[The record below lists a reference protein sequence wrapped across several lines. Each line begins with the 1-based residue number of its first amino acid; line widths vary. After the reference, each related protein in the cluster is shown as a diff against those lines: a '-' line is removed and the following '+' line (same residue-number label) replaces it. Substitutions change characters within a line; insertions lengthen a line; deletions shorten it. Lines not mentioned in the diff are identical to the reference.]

1 MMMMMVVVVV
11 VVVVISTHVY
21 NAFII
26 YYVSVRRQKQRLT
39 FGIFDEHPAAGGGRL
54 ALARLVDREHA
65 EVILAL
71 LDQVRNVEYGRR
83 RRHLVDADPVV
94 RVGVLLLDVV
104 AEDAAAAVR
113 MRLLP
118 RQRHEVAA
126 DLLRLRLARRVR
138 LICAYTTLLTGAKI
152 PGVGILTPENM

>member
-1 MMMMMVVVVV
+1 M
-11 VVVVISTHVY
+11 HVY

-26 YYVSVRRQKQRLT
+26 YYVSVWRQKRRLLT

-65 EVILAL
+65 EVVLAL

-138 LICAYTTLLTGAKI
+138 LICAHTHSLTGAKI
-152 PGVGILTPENM
+152 PGVADLDP